1 MPSPNRSSELW
12 FLTLPSPRLRMAV
25 GLFVIAIAG
34 GTIGYMAIEDM
45 SFLDALY
52 QTITTISTVGFSEV
66 QPLTTAG
73 RIFTS
78 VLIVFGVAAFFYAA
92 TVAVQEAI
100 EGDIRSRLYLR
111 RERMKIDELRNHAII
126 CGFGR
131 VGQEIAREFQER
143 GVKFVIIDNTPSAVD
158 RARSFGYLVVEG
170 DASDEHALNQ
180 AGIANARTL
189 LAASDSDSG
198 NTFIT
203 LAAKSM
209 NPSCYIVARVAYPHN
224 EEKLRLA
231 GADRVL
237 SLYKIGGRR
246 MVLSALQPLAA
257 DFMDTL
263 AAGRHGDLILAEF
276 EINEQNGLAG
286 ASCGEMIRGTTNA
299 TLLGVRLRDGSLI
312 VGPPNQHILQDGD
325 IVIMLAEEKDIAT
338 LQAAASAAS
347 LVPR

>member
-1 MPSPNRSSELW
+1 
-12 FLTLPSPRLRMAV
+12 MAV
-25 GLFVIAIAG
+25 SLFVIAIVG
-34 GTIGYMAIEDM
+34 GTGGYMVVEGM
-45 SFLDALY
+45 GFLDAFY
-52 QTITTISTVGFSEV
+52 QTIITISTVGYAEV
-66 QPLTTAG
+66 EPLDTGG
-73 RIFTS
+73 RLFTS
-78 VLIVFGVAAFFYAA
+78 GLIVFGVAAFLYAV

-111 RERMKIDELRNHAII
+111 RERVKIDELSNHAII

-143 GVKFVIIDNTPSAVD
+143 GVKFVIVDNTPMAVD

-170 DASDEHALNQ
+170 DATDEHALNL
-180 AGIANARTL
+180 AGLVNARTL

-198 NTFIT
+198 NTFTT
-203 LAAKSM
+203 LAAKSI
-209 NPSCYIVARVAYPHN
+209 NPSCYVVARVAYPHN
-224 EEKLRLA
+224 EEKMRLA

-286 ASCGEMIRGTTNA
+286 ASCGEMLRGTTNA

-312 VGPPNQHILQDGD
+312 VGPSNQHLLQDGD

-338 LQAAASAAS
+338 LQAAASTAS